1 MSTPP
6 PPRTDPHPLQS
17 ATPYPMHPTPLPTPT
32 PTHHQAGHT
41 APAGQQPLPSHYLR
55 LFDHGQ

>member
-6 PPRTDPHPLQS
+6 PPHTDPHPLQP
-17 ATPYPMHPTPLPTPT
+17 ATPYPMHPT

-41 APAGQQPLPSHYLR
+41 APAGQQPLPAHYLS